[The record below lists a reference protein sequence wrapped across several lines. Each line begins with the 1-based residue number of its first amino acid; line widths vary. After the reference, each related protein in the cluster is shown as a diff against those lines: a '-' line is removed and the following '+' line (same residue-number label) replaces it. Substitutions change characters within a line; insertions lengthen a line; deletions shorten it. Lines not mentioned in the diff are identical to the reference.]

1 MLSMHLMSG
10 RPGSIFSWDKEVLAS
25 ETPFLMTSSR
35 SWLIKE
41 DTLCSVILFK
51 LSFRSINWVQGLLR
65 QDLVH
70 QYQFT
75 GVFAVWSYVKSKTFD
90 FYLKC
95 ILTNSIGI
103 DEKNG
108 WNKIILSNFQNSRY
122 RFIASKIDASLSFCI
137 LNIMNKRIMPGPIIL
152 RKMEDV
158 SWSQCQTRV
167 EPSNMACVVAG
178 ASLHGMEGANIGHI
192 PLSLSTYIHLDT

>member
-1 MLSMHLMSG
+1 MTNKRGHILLS
-10 RPGSIFSWDKEVLAS
+10 
-25 ETPFLMTSSR
+25 
-35 SWLIKE
+35 
-41 DTLCSVILFK
+41 SVILCK
-51 LSFRSINWVQGLLR
+51 LTSRSINWVQGLLR

-122 RFIASKIDASLSFCI
+122 RFIASKIDASLSFCM

-167 EPSNMACVVAG
+167 EPSNNSNMACVVAG

-192 PLSLSTYIHLDT
+192 PLSLSTYIHLDTS